1 MSKTNLSIVTIT
13 LSNGGA
19 ERVISLL
26 LKKLV
31 KDFNVTL
38 VLFYDVVDY
47 YIPPEVNKIVLL
59 DRQHQSSS
67 ILVKV
72 KDMFSLISRYGRTL
86 KNEDIDISMSFLTLP
101 NIINSIMS
109 MRYKKVKTII
119 SERCYPSLMYKYN
132 KFSMFLVKIA
142 FPLFYNRNDM
152 LFSNSVHINKDLKDN
167 FGVKLPMHVVYNPI
181 EMDDKMKDPTT
192 IETSDHFNIINV
204 GTLYAPKNQKL
215 LLETIAHLNDESFRL
230 TLLGQGPGEKDLKD
244 YATQSGIMKFVDFKG
259 RVTNVKDHLLEND
272 CFVLSSNN
280 EGFPNVL
287 LEAMSAGLPAIS
299 TNCMSGPL
307 ELLNENEPID
317 IEAGQFTKA
326 KYGLMINVGDL
337 EGLSQALIYYKNHPE
352 VRSHYSKMSYQRAK
366 HYDLPNIYKQVQ
378 ELIIS

>member
-1 MSKTNLSIVTIT
+1 MRKPNLSIVTIT

-19 ERVISLL
+19 ERVISVL

-31 KDFNVTL
+31 LDFNVTL

-47 YIPPEVNKIVLL
+47 DIPSEVNKIVLL
-59 DRQHQSSS
+59 DKQHQSSS

-72 KDMFSLISRYGRTL
+72 KDMFSLISRYSNTL

-109 MRYKKVKTII
+109 KRHKKVKTII

-132 KFSMFLVKIA
+132 KFSMLLVKIA

-152 LFSNSVHINKDLKDN
+152 LFSNSIHINKDLRDN
-167 FGVKLPMHVVYNPI
+167 FGVKLPMYVIYNPI
-181 EMDDKMKDPTT
+181 EIDDKKKDPTT
-192 IETSDHFNIINV
+192 IESTEYFKIINV

-215 LLETIAHLNDESFRL
+215 LLETLTQLNDETVRL

-244 YATQSGIMKFVDFKG
+244 FTAKSGISKLVDFKG
-259 RVTNVKDHLLEND
+259 RVNNVKDHLLESD

-287 LEAMSAGLPAIS
+287 LEAMSVGIPAIS

-307 ELLNENEPID
+307 ELLNENEPIE
-317 IEAGQFTKA
+317 IESGEFVKA
-326 KYGLMINVGDL
+326 KYGLMINVGDR
-337 EGLSQALIYYKNHPE
+337 EGLSKAIIYYKDHPE

-366 HYDLPNIYKQVQ
+366 HYDLPNIYKQIK

>member
-31 KDFNVTL
+31 MDFNVTL

-47 YIPPEVNKIVLL
+47 DIPPEVNKIVLL
-59 DRQHQSSS
+59 DKHHQSSS

-72 KDMFSLISRYGRTL
+72 KDMFSLMSKYSKTL
-86 KNEDIDISMSFLTLP
+86 KSEDIHISLSFLTLP
-101 NIINSIMS
+101 NIINSIMAI
-109 MRYKKVKTII
+109 RHKRVKTII

-132 KFSMFLVKIA
+132 RFSMLLVKIA

-152 LFSNSVHINKDLKDN
+152 LFSNSLHINEDLRDN
-167 FGVKLPMHVVYNPI
+167 FGVKLPMHVIYNPI
-181 EMDDKMKDPTT
+181 EMDNMHKDPDT
-192 IETSDHFNIINV
+192 IGSGQIFKLINV

-215 LLETIAHLNDESFRL
+215 ILETLAKLNDDTVNL
-230 TLLGQGPGEKDLKD
+230 ALLGQGPGEKELKD
-244 YATQSGIMKFVDFKG
+244 YAEQAGVSTYVDFKG
-259 RVTNVKDHLLEND
+259 RVNNVKEYLIDSD
-272 CFVLSSNN
+272 CFILSSNN

-287 LEAMSAGLPAIS
+287 LEAMSVGLPTIS

-307 ELLNENEPID
+307 ELLNDNEPIE
-317 IEAGQFTKA
+317 IGTGQFAEA
-326 KYGLMINVGDL
+326 KYGLMINVGDH
-337 EGLSQALIYYKNHPE
+337 EGLMKAIVHYKDNPDL
-352 VRSHYSKMSYQRAK
+352 RRHYSRMSYQRAK
-366 HYDLPNIYKQVQ
+366 EYDLPNIYKQIK
-378 ELIIS
+378 ELILS